1 MIYMKNFHEGP
12 SRSHALRGNAA
23 RTLRV
28 PAFRLLSQRDRK
40 EHLSKLRQRDFH
52 LAGRGDEAWMEKL
65 TDASFGELPL
75 IGMKILNPPTKP
87 RNKFRG

>member
-52 LAGRGDEAWMEKL
+52 LAGRGDEAWDGETHRRIIRRTAADWHENSQS
-65 TDASFGELPL
+65 TDKAP
-75 IGMKILNPPTKP
+75 K
-87 RNKFRG
+87 